1 MRSPLD
7 PAGFFISHNSNF
19 IKMNYKLYTNVYE
32 TLSDINTPVEVYLKI
47 RDKYTN
53 SILLE
58 SSEHKS
64 KENNYSYIC
73 FSPIASFIVDSKNT
87 TISYPDGTCIE
98 HNTNEIQVKDKLQ
111 EFKNKFTSEDLGKG
125 FVSNGL
131 FGYTSYDAIPL
142 FEEITFKQINNQLPL
157 IQYHLYR
164 FIIVFNHYNNE
175 LFVLEHL
182 LAGEESTINSIVDL
196 LKNRSIQT
204 YSFQTEGPELS
215 NFEDSQFL
223 NAIKKGIHH
232 CNIGD
237 VFQLV
242 LSRKFKTAYTGDEF
256 NVYRALRSINPS
268 PYLFYFDYGDLKLF
282 GSSPEA
288 QLTINHSK
296 ATINP
301 IAGTYKRTGNASQ
314 DEALANKLLLDE
326 KENAEHTMLVDL
338 ARNDLS
344 KNCKQVT
351 VDSLKKIEYYSHVIH
366 LVSKVSGTIEQ
377 DTPAYQ
383 LLIDTYPAGTLSGAP
398 KHKAMSLIDEL
409 EPDNRNLYGGAIGFI
424 GFDDSFNHAIF
435 IRSFICKNNVLSYQA
450 GCGIVSKSQ
459 PELELE
465 EVNNKLSALKKAIQ
479 LAKTI

>member
-1 MRSPLD
+1 
-7 PAGFFISHNSNF
+7 
-19 IKMNYKLYTNVYE
+19 MNYQLYTNVYQ
-32 TLSDINTPVEVYLKI
+32 TLSDIHTPVEVYLKI

-53 SILLE
+53 SVLLE
-58 SSEHKS
+58 SSDHKS

-73 FSPIASFIVDSKNT
+73 FSAIASFVVDSKT
-87 TISYPDGTCIE
+87 TAISYPDGNSIE
-98 HNTNEIQVKDKLQ
+98 YSTNEIKVEHKLN
-111 EFKNKFTSEDLGKG
+111 EFKSKFKSQNLEKG

-142 FEEITFKQINNQLPL
+142 FEDIKFKPNDSRIPL

-182 LAGEESTINSIVDL
+182 LEGEESQLNSILDI

-204 YSFQTEGPELS
+204 YSFQTEGSESS

-268 PYLFYFDYGDLKLF
+268 PYLFFFNYGDIKLF

-288 QLTINHSK
+288 QLTINQSK

-301 IAGTYKRTGNASQ
+301 IAGTYKRTGNINE
-314 DEALANKLLLDE
+314 DEQLAEKLLLDE

-344 KNCKQVT
+344 KNCNQVN
-351 VDSLKKIEYYSHVIH
+351 VESLKKIEYYSHVIH

-377 DTPAYQ
+377 HTPAYQ

-398 KHKAMSLIDEL
+398 KHKAMTLIDEL

-435 IRSFICKNNVLSYQA
+435 IRSFICQNNTLTYQA